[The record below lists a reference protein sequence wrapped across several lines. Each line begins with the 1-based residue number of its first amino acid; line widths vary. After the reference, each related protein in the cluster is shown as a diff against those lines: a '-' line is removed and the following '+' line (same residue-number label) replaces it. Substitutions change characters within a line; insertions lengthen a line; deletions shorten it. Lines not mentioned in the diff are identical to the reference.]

1 MTDPRKQQTK
11 KAIEKAMADLLKDHS
26 FNEVTTVKLAQTA
39 RISRSS
45 FYTHYKDKYE
55 MIEAYQQRM
64 FANIE
69 YIFDKHKLDKEAI
82 ILEVFDYLNREDL
95 FAALLSQN
103 GTREIQI
110 FLRHKLRLL
119 LSHDLQN
126 RFSKEEKTAIED
138 LYTSVYLSH
147 AIFGACQ
154 TWIARGKKES
164 PAEMTQLLL
173 KLLGK

>member
-1 MTDPRKQQTK
+1 MEDRRKQETK
-11 KAIEKAMADLLKDHS
+11 KAIEKAMAELLKTS
-26 FNEVTTVKLAQTA
+26 NFNDITTVKLAQTA
-39 RISRSS
+39 QISRSS

-55 MIEAYQQRM
+55 MIEAYQKAI

-69 YIFDKHKLDKEAI
+69 YIFDKHQLDKEAI
-82 ILEVFDYLNREDL
+82 ILEVFDYLNREEL

-126 RFSKEEKTAIED
+126 RFVTEKRTAIEE

-147 AIFGACQ
+147 AIFGTCQ

-164 PAEMTQLLL
+164 PKEMTKLLL
-173 KLLGK
+173 NFLGK